1 MLFSKIINIR
11 TSPVIIRLA
20 WTNRPNV
27 HNSAGKFSS
36 GLSAAGVSPRAYEPV
51 VAMAQNSNIRTPIV
65 CVMGH
70 VDHGKTSLLDRI
82 RGSSVVASEA
92 GAITQ
97 HIGATIVPIEA
108 IRKMSGTMEKVP
120 INIPGLLFIDTPGHH
135 AFTTLR
141 ARGGA
146 LADMAILVV
155 DITQGFQPQTI
166 EALQILRNCK
176 TPFVIAATKVD
187 RIHGW
192 RVSEN
197 ETFLSSFSRQNER
210 VIGEVENKTY
220 EIVGK
225 LGELGFSADRFDRV
239 ADFSRNLA
247 IVPISAHTGEGIADL
262 LLVMIGLAQR
272 YMGQELQLTVE
283 GPGAGTVLEVKE
295 ERGLGATL
303 DVILYD
309 GTLSVGDEIAVARQ
323 NGVLVTKVRSLL
335 QPRPMKEILIEDRFE
350 RVKSVTAATGIKVS
364 APQLEG
370 VIAGSP
376 FFVIRGNRQEIEERI
391 RKEMQEIH
399 VTLADEGLVIKADTI
414 GALEA
419 LCKELEAKE
428 IGVMRAEVG
437 PVSRHDL
444 IETETIKNLYYRA
457 LLAFNTPILPDA
469 AEMIKNP
476 LYTQVKVF
484 DANVIYQLIDQY
496 VAWRD
501 EQKRLLE
508 QKKFE
513 HVIMPAKIR
522 LLPDCVFRQSNPAVV
537 GVRVL
542 GGKLRSDVDLIKPDG
557 KKVGHLKNIQ
567 LRGENIREAEAGLE
581 VAISIEGATVGRQ
594 IAVGDD
600 LLVDIPERHVKVLER
615 EMMKTLNIAAQEV
628 LAEYTAMRRKTEPF
642 WGK

>member
-1 MLFSKIINIR
+1 
-11 TSPVIIRLA
+11 
-20 WTNRPNV
+20 
-27 HNSAGKFSS
+27 
-36 GLSAAGVSPRAYEPV
+36 
-51 VAMAQNSNIRTPIV
+51 MAENPKIRTPIV

-82 RGSSVVASEA
+82 RGSSVVSSEV

-108 IRKMSGTMEKVP
+108 ILTMSGTMDKVP

-155 DITQGFQPQTI
+155 DINQGFQPQTI
-166 EALQILRNCK
+166 EALQILRNCR
-176 TPFVIAATKVD
+176 TPFVIAATKID

-192 RVSEN
+192 RVNEN
-197 ETFLSSFSRQNER
+197 ESFLSSFAKQNER
-210 VIGEVENKTY
+210 VKSDVENKTY

-225 LGELGFSADRFDRV
+225 LSELDFSADRFDRV
-239 ADFSRNLA
+239 SDFQRNLA
-247 IVPISAHTGEGIADL
+247 IVPVSAHTGEGIPDL

-272 YMGQELQLTVE
+272 YMGDALKLSVE

-295 ERGLGATL
+295 ERGLGITL
-303 DVILYD
+303 DVILYN
-309 GTLSVGDEIAVARQ
+309 GTLAIGDEIAVATQ
-323 NGVLVTKVRSLL
+323 GDVVVTKVRSLL
-335 QPRPMKEILIEDRFE
+335 KPRPMKEILVEDRFE
-350 RVKSVTAATGIKVS
+350 RVKSVAAASGIKVT
-364 APQLEG
+364 APNLEG

-376 FFVIRGNRQEIEERI
+376 FFVIRGNRDEVEARI
-391 RKEMQEIH
+391 RKEMTEIH
-399 VTLADEGLVIKADTI
+399 VNLAEEGIVIKADTI

-419 LCKELEAKE
+419 LCKELESKG

-444 IETETIKNLYYRA
+444 IETETIKNPAFRV
-457 LLAFNTPILPDA
+457 LLSFNTPILPDA
-469 AEMIKNP
+469 AEMIRNP

-484 DANVIYQLIDQY
+484 EGRVIYQLIDQY
-496 VAWRD
+496 VEWKD
-501 EQKRLLE
+501 EQKRLQE
-508 QKKFE
+508 KQRFE

-542 GGKLRSDVDLIKPDG
+542 GGKLRSDVNLIKLDG
-557 KKVGHLKNIQ
+557 KKIGHLKSMQ
-567 LRGENIREAEAGLE
+567 LRQETIREADAGLE

-594 IAVGDD
+594 VSVGDD
-600 LLVDIPERHVKVLER
+600 LFVDIPERHVKVLEK
-615 EMMKTLNIAAQEV
+615 EMIKTLNTSTQEI
-628 LAEYTAMRRKTEPF
+628 LAEFTAMRRKGAPF

>member
-1 MLFSKIINIR
+1 
-11 TSPVIIRLA
+11 
-20 WTNRPNV
+20 
-27 HNSAGKFSS
+27 
-36 GLSAAGVSPRAYEPV
+36 
-51 VAMAQNSNIRTPIV
+51 MAQNPNIRTPIV

-82 RGSSVVASEA
+82 RGSSVVTSEA

-97 HIGATIVPIEA
+97 HIGATIVPIDA
-108 IRKMSGTMEKVP
+108 IRTMSGTMERAP

-146 LADMAILVV
+146 LADMAILVI
-155 DITQGFQPQTI
+155 DITQGFQPQTV

-176 TPFVIAATKVD
+176 TPFVIAATKLD
-187 RIHGW
+187 RVHGW
-192 RVSEN
+192 RAFTN
-197 ETFLSSFSRQNER
+197 ETFVSSFDKQNER
-210 VIGEVENKTY
+210 VKGDIENKTY

-247 IVPISAHTGEGIADL
+247 IVPVSAHTGEGIADL

-272 YMGQELQLTVE
+272 YMGQELTLSVE

-295 ERGLGATL
+295 ERGLGTTL

-309 GTLSVGDEIAVARQ
+309 GTLAIGDEIAVARQ
-323 NGVLVTKVRSLL
+323 DGVLVTNVRSLL
-335 QPRPMKEILIEDRFE
+335 KPRPMKEILVENRFE
-350 RVKSVTAATGIKVS
+350 RVRSVAAAAGIKVS

-376 FFVIRGNRQEIEERI
+376 LFVIRGNRAEVEERI

-399 VTLADEGLVIKADTI
+399 VKLAEEGLVIKADTI

-444 IETETIKNLYYRA
+444 IETETIKNQYYRA

-476 LYTQVKVF
+476 LYIQVKVF
-484 DANVIYQLIDQY
+484 TGNVIYQLIDQY

-501 EQKRLLE
+501 EQRRLAE

-513 HVIMPAKIR
+513 HIVMPAKIR

-542 GGKLRSDVDLIKPDG
+542 GGKLRSDVDLIRPDG
-557 KKVGHLKNIQ
+557 KKIGHLKTMQ
-567 LRGENIREAEAGLE
+567 LRSETIREAEAGLE

-594 IAVGDD
+594 ISVGDD

-615 EMMKTLNIAAQEV
+615 EMMKTLNPAAQEV
-628 LAEYTAMRRKTEPF
+628 LLEYTTMRRKAEPF

>member
-1 MLFSKIINIR
+1 
-11 TSPVIIRLA
+11 
-20 WTNRPNV
+20 
-27 HNSAGKFSS
+27 
-36 GLSAAGVSPRAYEPV
+36 
-51 VAMAQNSNIRTPIV
+51 MAENPKIRTPIV

-82 RGSSVVASEA
+82 RGSSVVSSEV

-108 IRKMSGTMEKVP
+108 IRSMSGTMGKMP
-120 INIPGLLFIDTPGHH
+120 IRIPGLLFIDTPGHH

-155 DITQGFQPQTI
+155 DINQGFQPQTI
-166 EALQILRNCK
+166 EALQILRNCR
-176 TPFVIAATKVD
+176 TPFVVAATKID

-192 RVSEN
+192 RVNEN
-197 ETFLSSFSRQNER
+197 ESFLTSFTKQNDR
-210 VIGEVENKTY
+210 VREDVENKTY

-225 LGELGFSADRFDRV
+225 LSELDFSADRFDRV
-239 ADFSRNLA
+239 ADFKRNLA
-247 IVPISAHTGEGIADL
+247 IVPISAHTGEGVSDL

-272 YMGQELQLTVE
+272 YMGDELALLVE

-295 ERGLGATL
+295 ERGLGTTL

-309 GTLSVGDEIAVARQ
+309 GTLAIGDEIAVATQ
-323 NGVLVTKVRSLL
+323 DTVVFTKVRSLL
-335 QPRPMKEILIEDRFE
+335 KPRPMKEILVEDRFE
-350 RVKSVTAATGIKVS
+350 RVKSVAAASGIKVT
-364 APQLEG
+364 APNLEG

-376 FFVIRGNRQEIEERI
+376 FFVIRGNRDVVEARI
-391 RKEMQEIH
+391 KKEMTEIH
-399 VTLADEGLVIKADTI
+399 VRLADEGIVIKADTI

-419 LCKELEAKE
+419 LCKELEGKE

-437 PVSRHDL
+437 GVSRHDL
-444 IETETIKNLYYRA
+444 IDTETIKNPVFRV

-469 AEMIKNP
+469 ADMIKDP
-476 LYTQVKVF
+476 LYTQVRVF
-484 DANVIYQLIDQY
+484 EGRVIYQLIDQY
-496 VAWRD
+496 IEWRD
-501 EQKRLLE
+501 EQKRLQE
-508 QKKFE
+508 KQRFE
-513 HVIMPAKIR
+513 HIVMPAKIR

-542 GGKLRSDVDLIKPDG
+542 GGKLRSDVNLIKTDG
-557 KKVGHLKNIQ
+557 RKVGHLKSMQ
-567 LRGENIREAEAGLE
+567 LRQESIREADAGLE

-594 IAVGDD
+594 VDVGDD
-600 LLVDIPERHVKVLER
+600 LFVDIPERHVKVLEK
-615 EMMKTLNIAAQEV
+615 EMLKTLNVSTQEI
-628 LAEYTAMRRKTEPF
+628 LGEFTTMKRKADPF

>member
-1 MLFSKIINIR
+1 
-11 TSPVIIRLA
+11 
-20 WTNRPNV
+20 
-27 HNSAGKFSS
+27 
-36 GLSAAGVSPRAYEPV
+36 
-51 VAMAQNSNIRTPIV
+51 MAQNPNIRTPIV

-82 RGSSVVASEA
+82 RGSSVVTSEA

-97 HIGATIVPIEA
+97 HIGVTIVPIDA
-108 IRKMSGTMEKVP
+108 ILTISGTMERAP

-146 LADMAILVV
+146 LADMAILVI
-155 DITQGFQPQTI
+155 DITQGFQPQTV

-176 TPFVIAATKVD
+176 TPFVIAATKLD
-187 RIHGW
+187 RVHGW
-192 RVSEN
+192 RAFTN
-197 ETFLSSFSRQNER
+197 ETFVSSFDKQNER
-210 VIGEVENKTY
+210 VKGDIENKTY

-247 IVPISAHTGEGIADL
+247 IVPVSAHTGEGIADL

-272 YMGQELQLTVE
+272 YMGQELTLSVE

-295 ERGLGATL
+295 ERGLGTTL

-309 GTLSVGDEIAVARQ
+309 GTLAIGDEIAVARQ
-323 NGVLVTKVRSLL
+323 DGVLVTNVRSLL
-335 QPRPMKEILIEDRFE
+335 KPRPMKEILVENRFE
-350 RVKSVTAATGIKVS
+350 RVRSVAAAAGIKVS
-364 APQLEG
+364 APKLEG

-376 FFVIRGNRQEIEERI
+376 LFVIRGNRAEVEERI

-399 VTLADEGLVIKADTI
+399 VKLAEEGLVIKADTI

-444 IETETIKNLYYRA
+444 IETETIKNQYYRA

-476 LYTQVKVF
+476 LYIQVKVF
-484 DANVIYQLIDQY
+484 TGNVIYQLIDQY

-501 EQKRLLE
+501 EQRRLAE

-513 HVIMPAKIR
+513 HIVMPAKIR

-542 GGKLRSDVDLIKPDG
+542 GGKLRSDVDLIRPDG
-557 KKVGHLKNIQ
+557 KKIGHLKTMQ
-567 LRGENIREAEAGLE
+567 LRSETIREAEAGLE

-594 IAVGDD
+594 ISVGDD

-615 EMMKTLNIAAQEV
+615 EMMKTLNPAAQEV
-628 LAEYTAMRRKTEPF
+628 LLEYTTMRRKAEPF

>member
-1 MLFSKIINIR
+1 
-11 TSPVIIRLA
+11 
-20 WTNRPNV
+20 
-27 HNSAGKFSS
+27 
-36 GLSAAGVSPRAYEPV
+36 
-51 VAMAQNSNIRTPIV
+51 MADNPKIRTPIV

-82 RGSSVVASEA
+82 RGSSVVNAEV

-108 IRKMSGTMEKVP
+108 IRNMSGTMGKAP

-155 DITQGFQPQTI
+155 DINQGFQPQTI
-166 EALQILRNCK
+166 EALQILRNCR
-176 TPFVIAATKVD
+176 TPFVIAATKMD

-192 RVSEN
+192 RVNEN
-197 ETFLSSFSRQNER
+197 ETFLSTFSRQNER
-210 VIGEVENKTY
+210 VKGEVENRTY

-225 LGELGFSADRFDRV
+225 LSELDFSADRFDRV
-239 ADFSRNLA
+239 ADFQHNLA
-247 IVPISAHTGEGIADL
+247 IVPVSAHTGEGIPDL

-272 YMGQELQLTVE
+272 YMSDALKLSVD

-295 ERGLGATL
+295 ERGLGTTL

-309 GTLSVGDEIAVARQ
+309 GTLSLGDEVAVATQ
-323 NGVLVTKVRSLL
+323 GDVIVTKVRSLL
-335 QPRPMKEILIEDRFE
+335 KPRPMKEILIEDRFE
-350 RVKSVTAATGIKVS
+350 RVKSVAAASGIKVS
-364 APQLEG
+364 APNLEG

-376 FFVIRGNRQEIEERI
+376 IFVIRGNRDEIEERI
-391 RKEMQEIH
+391 KKEMTEIH
-399 VTLADEGLVIKADTI
+399 VNLAEEGIVIKADTI

-419 LCKELEAKE
+419 LCKELEGKE
-428 IGVMRAEVG
+428 IGVMRAQVG
-437 PVSRHDL
+437 PVSRLDL
-444 IETETIKNLYYRA
+444 IETETIKNPQHRV
-457 LLAFNTPILPDA
+457 LLSFNTPILPDA
-469 AEMIKNP
+469 SEILKNP

-484 DANVIYQLIDQY
+484 EGRVIYQLIDQY
-496 VAWRD
+496 VEWRE
-501 EQKRLLE
+501 EQRRMQEKQR
-508 QKKFE
+508 FE
-513 HVIMPAKIR
+513 HVIMPARIR

-542 GGKLRSDVDLIKPDG
+542 GGKLRSDVNLIHVDG
-557 KKVGHLKNIQ
+557 KKVGHLKTMQ
-567 LRGENIREAEAGLE
+567 LRQESIREADAGLE

-594 IAVGDD
+594 VNVGDD
-600 LLVDIPERHVKVLER
+600 LFVDIPERHVKVLER
-615 EMMKTLNIAAQEV
+615 EMVKTLNTSTQEV
-628 LAEYTAMRRKTEPF
+628 LEEFATMRRKTDPF

>member
-1 MLFSKIINIR
+1 
-11 TSPVIIRLA
+11 
-20 WTNRPNV
+20 
-27 HNSAGKFSS
+27 
-36 GLSAAGVSPRAYEPV
+36 
-51 VAMAQNSNIRTPIV
+51 MADNPKIRTPIV

-82 RGSSVVASEA
+82 RGSSVVSSEV

-108 IRKMSGTMEKVP
+108 IRSMSGTMGKSL
-120 INIPGLLFIDTPGHH
+120 NIPGLLFIDTPGHH

-155 DITQGFQPQTI
+155 DINQGFQPQTI
-166 EALQILRNCK
+166 EALQILRGCR
-176 TPFVIAATKVD
+176 TPFVIAATKID

-192 RVSEN
+192 RVCEN
-197 ETFLSSFSRQNER
+197 ESFLTSFAKQNDR
-210 VIGEVENKTY
+210 VKGYVENKTY

-225 LGELGFSADRFDRV
+225 LAELDFSADRFDRV
-239 ADFSRNLA
+239 SDFKRNLA
-247 IVPISAHTGEGIADL
+247 IVPVSAHTGEGISDL

-272 YMGQELQLTVE
+272 YLGEELTLLVE

-295 ERGLGATL
+295 ERGLGTTL

-309 GTLSVGDEIAVARQ
+309 GTLAIGDEIAVATQ
-323 NGVLVTKVRSLL
+323 GDIVVTKVRSLL
-335 QPRPMKEILIEDRFE
+335 KPRPMKEILVEERFE
-350 RVKSVTAATGIKVS
+350 RVKSVAAAAGIKVT
-364 APQLEG
+364 APNLEN

-376 FFVIRGNRQEIEERI
+376 FFVIRGNREEVEAKI
-391 RKEMQEIH
+391 KKEMTEIH
-399 VTLADEGLVIKADTI
+399 VILADEGIVIKADTI

-419 LCKELEAKE
+419 LCKELEGKG
-428 IGVMRAEVG
+428 IGVMRAEIG

-444 IETETIKNLYYRA
+444 IDTETIKNPVFRV
-457 LLAFNTPILPDA
+457 LLSFNTPILPDA
-469 AEMIKNP
+469 ADMIKNP

-484 DANVIYQLIDQY
+484 EGRVIYQLIDQY
-496 VAWRD
+496 LEWRD

-508 QKKFE
+508 KQRFE
-513 HVIMPAKIR
+513 HIVMPAKIR

-542 GGKLRSDVDLIKPDG
+542 GGKLRSDVNLIKTDG
-557 KKVGHLKNIQ
+557 KKVGHLKSMQ
-567 LRGENIREAEAGLE
+567 LRQESIREADAGLE
-581 VAISIEGATVGRQ
+581 VAISIEGVTVGRQ
-594 IAVGDD
+594 LNVGDD
-600 LLVDIPERHVKVLER
+600 LFVDIPERHVKVLER
-615 EMMKTLNIAAQEV
+615 EMLKTLNVSTQEI
-628 LAEYTAMRRKTEPF
+628 LGEFTTMRRKGEPF

>member
-1 MLFSKIINIR
+1 
-11 TSPVIIRLA
+11 
-20 WTNRPNV
+20 
-27 HNSAGKFSS
+27 
-36 GLSAAGVSPRAYEPV
+36 
-51 VAMAQNSNIRTPIV
+51 MAENPKIRTPIV

-82 RGSSVVASEA
+82 RGSSVVSSEV

-97 HIGATIVPIEA
+97 HIGATIVPIDA
-108 IRKMSGTMEKVP
+108 IRTMSGTMGKVP

-155 DITQGFQPQTI
+155 DINQGFQPQTI
-166 EALQILRNCK
+166 EALQILRNCR
-176 TPFVIAATKVD
+176 TPFVIAATKID

-192 RVSEN
+192 RVNEN
-197 ETFLSSFSRQNER
+197 ESFLGSFAKQNER
-210 VIGEVENKTY
+210 VRSDVENKTY

-225 LGELGFSADRFDRV
+225 LAEREFSADRFDRV
-239 ADFSRNLA
+239 TDFQRNLA
-247 IVPISAHTGEGIADL
+247 IVPVSAHTGEGISDL

-272 YMGQELQLTVE
+272 YMGDELKLFVE

-295 ERGLGATL
+295 ERGLGTTL

-309 GTLSVGDEIAVARQ
+309 GTLAIGDEIAVATQ
-323 NGVLVTKVRSLL
+323 NGVVVTKVRSLL
-335 QPRPMKEILIEDRFE
+335 KPRPMKEILVEDRFE
-350 RVKSVTAATGIKVS
+350 RVKSVAAAAGIKVT
-364 APQLEG
+364 APNLEG

-376 FFVIRGNRQEIEERI
+376 FFVIRGNREEIEEKI
-391 RKEMQEIH
+391 KKEMTEIH
-399 VTLADEGLVIKADTI
+399 VTLADEGIVIKADTI

-419 LCKELEAKE
+419 LCKELESKE

-437 PVSRHDL
+437 AVSRHDL
-444 IETETIKNLYYRA
+444 IETETIKNPMYRV
-457 LLAFNTPILPDA
+457 LLSFNTPVLPDA
-469 AEMIKNP
+469 ADMIKNP

-484 DANVIYQLIDQY
+484 EGRVIYQLIDQY
-496 VAWRD
+496 IAWRD
-501 EQKRLLE
+501 EQKRLQE
-508 QKKFE
+508 KQRFE
-513 HVIMPAKIR
+513 HVVMPAKIR

-542 GGKLRSDVDLIKPDG
+542 GGKLRSDVGLIKTDG
-557 KKVGHLKNIQ
+557 KKVGHLKTMQ
-567 LRGENIREAEAGLE
+567 LRQEAIREADAGLE

-594 IAVGDD
+594 VSVGDD
-600 LLVDIPERHVKVLER
+600 LFVDIPERHVKVLEK
-615 EMMKTLNIAAQEV
+615 EMLSTLNVSTQEI
-628 LAEYTAMRRKTEPF
+628 LAEFTTMRRKADPF

>member
-1 MLFSKIINIR
+1 
-11 TSPVIIRLA
+11 
-20 WTNRPNV
+20 
-27 HNSAGKFSS
+27 
-36 GLSAAGVSPRAYEPV
+36 
-51 VAMAQNSNIRTPIV
+51 MAENPKVRTPIV

-82 RGSSVVASEA
+82 RGSSVVSSEV

-97 HIGATIVPIEA
+97 HIGATVVPIDA
-108 IRKMSGTMEKVP
+108 IRSMSGTMGKS

-155 DITQGFQPQTI
+155 DINQGFQPQTI
-166 EALQILRNCK
+166 EALQILRNCR
-176 TPFVIAATKVD
+176 TPFVVAATKID

-192 RVSEN
+192 RVFEN
-197 ETFLSSFSRQNER
+197 ESILTSFAKQNDR
-210 VIGEVENKTY
+210 VKGDLENKTY

-225 LGELGFSADRFDRV
+225 LAELDFSADRFDRIS
-239 ADFSRNLA
+239 DFKRNLA
-247 IVPISAHTGEGIADL
+247 IVPVSAHTGEGISDL

-272 YMGQELQLTVE
+272 YMGEELALLVE

-295 ERGLGATL
+295 ERGLGTTL

-309 GTLSVGDEIAVARQ
+309 GTLAIGDEIAVAAQ
-323 NGVLVTKVRSLL
+323 DDIVVTKVRSLL
-335 QPRPMKEILIEDRFE
+335 KPRPMKEILVEDRFE
-350 RVKSVTAATGIKVS
+350 RVKTVAAAAGIKVT
-364 APQLEG
+364 APNLEN

-376 FFVIRGNRQEIEERI
+376 FFVIRGNREEVEAKI
-391 RKEMQEIH
+391 KKEMTEIH
-399 VTLADEGLVIKADTI
+399 VKLADEGIVIKADTI

-419 LCKELEAKE
+419 LCKELEGKG

-444 IETETIKNLYYRA
+444 IDTETIKNPVFRV
-457 LLAFNTPILPDA
+457 LLSFNTQILPDA
-469 AEMIKNP
+469 ADMIKNP

-484 DANVIYQLIDQY
+484 EGRVIYQLIDQY
-496 VAWRD
+496 LAWRD
-501 EQKRLLE
+501 EQKRLQE
-508 QKKFE
+508 KQRFE
-513 HVIMPAKIR
+513 HIVMPAKIR

-542 GGKLRSDVDLIKPDG
+542 GGKLRSDVNLIKTDG
-557 KKVGHLKNIQ
+557 KKVGHLKSMQ
-567 LRGENIREAEAGLE
+567 LRQESIREADAGLE
-581 VAISIEGATVGRQ
+581 VAISIEGVTVGRQ
-594 IAVGDD
+594 LNVGDD
-600 LLVDIPERHVKVLER
+600 LFVDIPERHVKVLER
-615 EMMKTLNIAAQEV
+615 EMLKTLNVSTQEI
-628 LAEYTAMRRKTEPF
+628 LNEFTTIKRKEDPF